1 MIRRLAI
8 AFATLLCLALA
19 ACGQGDRA
27 DLPPATPAL
36 WEVRGANGETGWLF
50 GTVHRLP
57 EEREWRTP
65 RLRALLSGADLL
77 VLETRDVGD
86 QAKLRAMFERLAK
99 TPGQLPL
106 TRRVPPEKRVALE
119 TLMKKAGLSDGD
131 FAGIKTWAGALTLAR
146 AAREQDSGEGVDA
159 GLIALRKSI
168 PVEELEGTAVQLGV
182 FDSLPEQDQRDLLAA
197 VVDEAGEASAR
208 FRELA
213 DFWARGDMESIA
225 RETRQ
230 GMLAD
235 PELREALLVGRNR
248 AWVDKVEALLRSGRR
263 PFVAAGA
270 AHMAG
275 EEGLPAL
282 LAARGWQVTRVQ

>member
-1 MIRRLAI
+1 MIRRLTI
-8 AFATLLCLALA
+8 AFAALFCLALA
-19 ACGQGDRA
+19 ACGQGDPA
-27 DLPPATPAL
+27 DLPPANPAL

-57 EEREWRTP
+57 EQREWRTP
-65 RLRALLSGADLL
+65 RLRQLVSQADLL

-86 QAKLRAMFERLAK
+86 QARLRAVFERLAK

-106 TRRVPPEKRVALE
+106 TRRIAPEKRGALE
-119 TLMKKAGLSDGD
+119 TLMKKAGFSDGD
-131 FAGIKTWAGALTLAR
+131 FAGVETWAAALTLAQ
-146 AAREQDSGEGVDA
+146 AAREQGAGEGVDA

-168 PVEELEGTAVQLGV
+168 PVEELEGTAAQLGI
-182 FDSLPEQDQRDLLAA
+182 FDGLPEQDQRDLLAA
-197 VVDEAGEASAR
+197 VVEEAGEASAR
-208 FRELA
+208 SRELA
-213 DFWARGDMESIA
+213 DFWAKGDMESIA
-225 RETRQ
+225 GETRR

-235 PELREALLVGRNR
+235 PELREALLLGRNR
-248 AWVDKVEALLRSGRR
+248 AWADKVEALLRSGRR

-282 LAARGWQVTRVQ
+282 LAARGWQVSRIQ

>member
-8 AFATLLCLALA
+8 AFAALFCLAIS
-19 ACGQGDRA
+19 ACGQA
-27 DLPPATPAL
+27 DPPPANPAL
-36 WEVRGANGETGWLF
+36 WEVRGADGEAAWLF

-65 RLRALLSGADLL
+65 RLRALLSKADLL

-86 QAKLRAMFERLAK
+86 QARLRAVFERLAR

-106 TRRVPPEKRVALE
+106 TRRIAPEKRAALE
-119 TLMKKAGLSDGD
+119 ALMKKAGLSDSD
-131 FAGIKTWAGALTLAR
+131 FAGVETWAAALTLAQ
-146 AAREQDSGEGVDA
+146 AAREQSSGEGVDA
-159 GLIALRKSI
+159 GLIALGKSA
-168 PVEELEGTAVQLGV
+168 PVEELEGTVAQLGV

-208 FRELA
+208 SRELA
-213 DFWARGDMESIA
+213 DFWARGDMAAIA

-248 AWVDKVEALLRSGRR
+248 AWADRVEALLRSGKR

-282 LAARGWQVTRVQ
+282 LAARGWQVVRIQ

>member
-65 RLRALLSGADLL
+65 RLHALLSRADLL
-77 VLETRDVGD
+77 VLETRDIGD
-86 QAKLRAMFERLAK
+86 QARLRAMFERLAK

-106 TRRVPPEKRVALE
+106 TRRVPLEKRVALE

-131 FAGIKTWAGALTLAR
+131 FAGIETWAAALTLNR
-146 AAREQDSGEGVDA
+146 AARAQDSGEGADA

-168 PVEELEGTAVQLGV
+168 PIEELEGTAMQLGV
-182 FDSLPEQDQRDLLAA
+182 FDSLPEQDQQDLLAA

-208 FRELA
+208 SRELA

-248 AWVDKVEALLRSGRR
+248 AWVDKVEAVLRSGRR

-270 AHMAG
+270 AHMAA